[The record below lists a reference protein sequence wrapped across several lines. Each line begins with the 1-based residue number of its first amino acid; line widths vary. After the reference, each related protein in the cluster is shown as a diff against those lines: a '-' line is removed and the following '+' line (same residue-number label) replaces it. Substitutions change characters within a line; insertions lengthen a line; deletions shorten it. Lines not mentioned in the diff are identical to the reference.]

1 MTARWR
7 GGAAAVAAVA
17 VNGAVEHPE
26 MQGARPSRTALGAA
40 AHRAAHQI
48 LEHGAIFSDPLALK
62 ILGDEAG
69 AAIRRATA
77 EPALRGL
84 RLFIAARTRFA
95 EDAVT
100 AAIAQGTG
108 QVVVLGA
115 GLDTYSYRAS
125 VADGVRIFEV
135 DHPATQAWKR
145 AQLDAAA
152 IAIPATLTF
161 APVDFESESLDIGLR
176 AAGFDSQRSSFFT
189 WLGVVPYLS
198 EPAVLAT
205 LRWIAGL
212 PGGARVIFD
221 YANPPV
227 GVARDPRAAAIERLA
242 ARVARIGEPI
252 RSWYETTALL
262 EMLAA
267 MGLDAVEDIG
277 PAEIAARY
285 GTGKLPRG
293 SPALD
298 HHTGHDNRGDHDNRG
313 GHIVHAASVSRRAP
327 A

>member
-1 MTARWR
+1 M
-7 GGAAAVAAVA
+7 
-17 VNGAVEHPE
+17 
-26 MQGARPSRTALGAA
+26 
-40 AHRAAHQI
+40 
-48 LEHGAIFSDPLALK
+48 
-62 ILGDEAG
+62 
-69 AAIRRATA
+69 
-77 EPALRGL
+77 
-84 RLFIAARTRFA
+84 
-95 EDAVT
+95 
-100 AAIAQGTG
+100 
-108 QVVVLGA
+108 
-115 GLDTYSYRAS
+115 
-125 VADGVRIFEV
+125 
-135 DHPATQAWKR
+135 
-145 AQLDAAA
+145 
-152 IAIPATLTF
+152 
-161 APVDFESESLDIGLR
+161 
-176 AAGFDSQRSSFFT
+176 
-189 WLGVVPYLS
+189 
-198 EPAVLAT
+198 LAT